1 MTATPKPTYEEL
13 LTEVTSLK
21 AELAQ
26 LRRFIFGQKRER
38 FVPIANAQQ
47 LPIALD
53 DERPEITAVATATL
67 TYTRRQKK
75 SSPIKLPSRHLLPA
89 HLRRE
94 DIRLE
99 PESDVQA
106 LKKIGDEITE
116 ELEYQPGELYVK
128 RYVRPKYARPDGE
141 GVIVASLPTRP
152 IDKGIAG
159 PGLLAQILIS
169 KYVDHLPLYRQRQ
182 QFRRQGVE
190 IPESTLN
197 GWVKASGEL
206 LLPLYETQRSII
218 LQSTY
223 VMADETPI
231 PVLDRLQAGKTHLG
245 YHWVYYDPVV
255 KLVLFDYRPGR
266 SRAGPNDMLKNFRG
280 YLQIDGY
287 AGYDEVIA
295 QPNVMAVGC
304 FAHARRYFDQ
314 AQDSDRERAAWMLS
328 KIQALYLIERQAR
341 DAALSFDQRYALRQQ
356 QAQPILHEIKT
367 WLDQQCTQVLPKS
380 LIGKAIGYMLG
391 QWPKLEKYVTDG
403 RLEIDNNLV
412 ENAIRPVA
420 LGRKN
425 YLFAGSHDGAKR
437 AAIIYTLVATAKRH
451 GVEPLA
457 YLKDVLTRLPDYP
470 YNKLADLLP
479 QNWQP
484 RS

>member
-13 LTEVTSLK
+13 LTEVASLK

-141 GVIVASLPTRP
+141 GIIVASLPTRP

-159 PGLLAQILIS
+159 PGLLA
-169 KYVDHLPLYRQRQ
+169 
-182 QFRRQGVE
+182 
-190 IPESTLN
+190 
-197 GWVKASGEL
+197 
-206 LLPLYETQRSII
+206 
-218 LQSTY
+218 
-223 VMADETPI
+223 
-231 PVLDRLQAGKTHLG
+231 
-245 YHWVYYDPVV
+245 
-255 KLVLFDYRPGR
+255 
-266 SRAGPNDMLKNFRG
+266 
-280 YLQIDGY
+280 
-287 AGYDEVIA
+287 
-295 QPNVMAVGC
+295 
-304 FAHARRYFDQ
+304 
-314 AQDSDRERAAWMLS
+314 
-328 KIQALYLIERQAR
+328 
-341 DAALSFDQRYALRQQ
+341 
-356 QAQPILHEIKT
+356 
-367 WLDQQCTQVLPKS
+367 
-380 LIGKAIGYMLG
+380 
-391 QWPKLEKYVTDG
+391 
-403 RLEIDNNLV
+403 
-412 ENAIRPVA
+412 
-420 LGRKN
+420 
-425 YLFAGSHDGAKR
+425 
-437 AAIIYTLVATAKRH
+437 
-451 GVEPLA
+451 
-457 YLKDVLTRLPDYP
+457 
-470 YNKLADLLP
+470 
-479 QNWQP
+479 
-484 RS
+484 